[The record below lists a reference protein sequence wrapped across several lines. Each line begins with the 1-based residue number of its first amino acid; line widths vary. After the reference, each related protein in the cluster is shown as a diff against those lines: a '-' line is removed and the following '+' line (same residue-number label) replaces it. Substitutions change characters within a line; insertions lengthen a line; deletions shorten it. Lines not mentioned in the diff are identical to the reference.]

1 MTMKTRAAVL
11 HGRGQ
16 PWSVEELSLD
26 APRAGE
32 VLVETMFAGLCHSD
46 DHLSKGAG
54 FHFPL
59 VGGHEGGGVVRAV
72 GAGVTRLR
80 PGDKVVTSFLPVCGH
95 CRWCTSGHS
104 YLCDAGSTT
113 LTGAF
118 ADGSYRFALG
128 TTGIGAFCTLGTFS
142 EHFVAHEYSLVKVPD
157 DTPLDVASLVGCG
170 VPTGW
175 GSAVNAANVRPGDVV
190 VVYGAGGI
198 GAAAVQG
205 ALLAGAA
212 TVVTVDPVPFKNEFA
227 KQLGAHAGFTE
238 HSEAFNHVHD
248 LTRGVLADSV
258 IQCVGVATPEV
269 IHQCYEMTR
278 KGGTLVLT
286 GIADRYEEI
295 TVKLPGGMLT
305 SFAKKV
311 VGCLFG
317 FCNPHQDIPMLLELY
332 RNGQLKLDEMVTRR
346 YSLDEVNEGYQD
358 MTDGRN
364 IRGVIELGR

>member
-46 DHLSKGAG
+46 DHLGKGAG

-157 DTPLDVASLVGCG
+157 DTPLDVASLVG
-170 VPTGW
+170 
-175 GSAVNAANVRPGDVV
+175 
-190 VVYGAGGI
+190 
-198 GAAAVQG
+198 
-205 ALLAGAA
+205 
-212 TVVTVDPVPFKNEFA
+212 
-227 KQLGAHAGFTE
+227 
-238 HSEAFNHVHD
+238 
-248 LTRGVLADSV
+248 
-258 IQCVGVATPEV
+258 
-269 IHQCYEMTR
+269 
-278 KGGTLVLT
+278 
-286 GIADRYEEI
+286 
-295 TVKLPGGMLT
+295 
-305 SFAKKV
+305 
-311 VGCLFG
+311 
-317 FCNPHQDIPMLLELY
+317 
-332 RNGQLKLDEMVTRR
+332 
-346 YSLDEVNEGYQD
+346 
-358 MTDGRN
+358 
-364 IRGVIELGR
+364 